1 MKEKMKWLSL
11 GSVVSMKDARKRLM
25 IVGRLQRGG
34 DGSLFH
40 YAGVYWPEGILSRD
54 ELYLFNQY
62 WPEGILS
69 RDELYL
75 FNQEDIGIL
84 WFMGFQEAEEFHFR
98 KMLQTEYD
106 SISQKLS

>member
-1 MKEKMKWLSL
+1 MKWLSL

-54 ELYLFNQY
+54 ELYLFNQ
-62 WPEGILS
+62 
-69 RDELYL
+69 
-75 FNQEDIGIL
+75 EDIGIL

>member
-1 MKEKMKWLSL
+1 MKEKMKWLSP

-40 YAGVYWPEGILSRD
+40 YAGVIWPEGM
-54 ELYLFNQY
+54 
-62 WPEGILS
+62 LS

-98 KMLQTEYD
+98 KTLQTQYD
-106 SISQKLS
+106 SICEKLS

>member
-1 MKEKMKWLSL
+1 MKEKMKWLSP

-54 ELYLFNQY
+54 ELYLFNQ
-62 WPEGILS
+62 
-69 RDELYL
+69 
-75 FNQEDIGIL
+75 EDIGIL
-84 WFMGFQEAEEFHFR
+84 WFMGFQEAEESTSGKCFR
-98 KMLQTEYD
+98 LNMIRFAK
-106 SISQKLS
+106 S

>member
-25 IVGRLQRGG
+25 IVGRLQRSG

-40 YAGVYWPEGILSRD
+40 YAGV
-54 ELYLFNQY
+54 Y

>member
-54 ELYLFNQY
+54 ELYLFNQ
-62 WPEGILS
+62 
-69 RDELYL
+69 
-75 FNQEDIGIL
+75 EDIGIL

>member
-1 MKEKMKWLSL
+1 MKEKMKWLSS

-54 ELYLFNQY
+54 ELYLFNQ
-62 WPEGILS
+62 
-69 RDELYL
+69 
-75 FNQEDIGIL
+75 EDIGIL

-106 SISQKLS
+106 SICEKLS